1 LNKAKRNTTEKRN
14 IGIKIMIIKP
24 VQNKVL
30 ISAQQSD
37 KVTSTGIVLRV
48 SLDPDMGKVEA
59 IGPDVREVAVG
70 DTVFLDWNQAEKL
83 PETDFWVIKEDHI
96 IFIKD

>member
-1 LNKAKRNTTEKRN
+1 M
-14 IGIKIMIIKP
+14 KIRP

-48 SLDPDMGKVEA
+48 SLDPDLGYVEQT
-59 IGPDVREVAVG
+59 GPDVREVSVG
-70 DTVFLDWNQAEKL
+70 DTVYLDWNKAEKV
-83 PETDFWVIKEDHI
+83 PETDYWIIKEDDI